1 MFPSSFVLLFGNNV
15 WVRQVSPELSE
26 KYIHAHLAW
35 CLHSPPLWALE
46 LKEKGGKSRREAG
59 KTGAT
64 GSLCVPCLAQEVRGG
79 G

>member
-35 CLHSPPLWALE
+35 CLHSPPLWAFE
-46 LKEKGGKSRREAG
+46 LKEKGGKSGREAG
-59 KTGAT
+59 KTGET
-64 GSLCVPCLAQEVRGG
+64 GSLCIPRLAEEVRGG